1 MSTSQYK
8 NPSSMKQFR
17 LLGWG
22 SAVLA
27 LVLGYLFWIV
37 SKQWW
42 TPSLI
47 IFGLLFAVIIFGN
60 LFLAAKKKAYDLYL
74 AALLALVSPALVIF
88 VAFGFFFSGPPS

>member
-1 MSTSQYK
+1 MSTSQSR
-8 NPSSMKQFR
+8 NPSSIKLFR

-22 SAVLA
+22 SAIFA

-37 SKQWW
+37 SKHWW

-60 LFLAAKKKAYDLYL
+60 CYLAAKKKAYDLYL

-88 VAFGFFFSGPPS
+88 IAFGFFFSGPPS